1 MRPVIIPR
9 VRWES
14 IWYPDSAFGQIL
26 SAALAPLGWVYAAS
40 WAVYLGA
47 YRLGLK
53 KPVRLPIPIFCVGN
67 LEVGGSGKTPLAI
80 ALADL
85 LQQMGLQPAISVSG
99 YGSPASA
106 GATLFPPNEPL
117 QADRH
122 GDEPAL
128 IRKKRPA
135 LPLVIGR
142 DRVAAAKLALESG
155 AGAVVL
161 DDGFQHLPLARTADL
176 LVWQP
181 DRRNRRCLPAGP
193 LREPESFAQRAQ
205 ALLVEMDGAAPTFD
219 LPVFRYRR
227 VLGELIDLATGE
239 RVDAA
244 DVAQPVVAL
253 SAIARPERF
262 HQALASVGL
271 DVAATLALP
280 DHSRFDRLD
289 LPAGATVVC
298 TEKDAVKLTSQT
310 HNARILELVSD
321 VEFLAPD
328 QVRRFLLEWIRGTAQ

>member
-14 IWYPDSAFGQIL
+14 ICYSDSALGRIL
-26 SAALAPLGWVYAAS
+26 SAALAPLGWIYAAG
-40 WAVYLGA
+40 WGVYLGA

-53 KPVRLPIPIFCVGN
+53 RPVRVPIPIFCVGN

-85 LQQMGLQPAISVSG
+85 LVEMGLRPAMSVSG

-106 GATLFPPNEPL
+106 GAALFPSNEPL

-128 IRKKRPA
+128 IRRKRPC
-135 LPLVIGR
+135 LPLIIGR
-142 DRVAAAKLALESG
+142 DRVVAARLASEFG
-155 AGAVVL
+155 AGSLVL
-161 DDGFQHLPLARTADL
+161 DDGFQHLPLNRTADL
-176 LVWQP
+176 LVWQS
-181 DRRNRRCLPAGP
+181 DRMNKRCLPAGP
-193 LREPESFAQRAQ
+193 LREPESGVRRAH
-205 ALLVEMDGAAPTFD
+205 ALLVEDDGFAPSLN

-227 VLGELIDLATGE
+227 VLRGLVDLTTGK
-239 RVDAA
+239 RVDPS

-262 HQALASVGL
+262 HKALASAGL
-271 DVAATLALP
+271 NVTEILALP
-280 DHSRFDRLD
+280 DHSRLDRLK
-289 LPAGATVVC
+289 LHPNATVVC
-298 TEKDAVKLTSQT
+298 TEKDAVKMTTRT
-310 HNARILELVSD
+310 HGARVLALVSD
-321 VEFLAPD
+321 AEFLAPD
-328 QVRRFLLEWIRGTAQ
+328 DVKRFIQDRIEESTP